1 MEISLFLKTNNLK
14 IWTNFIKSMKAKNA
28 NMTNMNFFTTV
39 KNIKTQQKMHKNQ
52 GKNKKWRMMKIL

>member
-1 MEISLFLKTNNLK
+1 
-14 IWTNFIKSMKAKNA
+14 MKAKNA